1 MMPAFFTQLLE
12 KEYPGEQIRFPETR
26 KTTLRV
32 NTLRSTREEVV
43 SALDGA
49 GIAHEDIAFSSI
61 AFLLPDASAR
71 DVTALPL
78 FNEGKIYLQSLSAM
92 LPPLVLDPQKGDDLL
107 DMAAAPGG
115 KTTQMA
121 AMTDNKASITA
132 CERHPIRAEKLK
144 HNLQLQG
151 VSCANV
157 MVTDAR
163 QLDDFFSFSRVLL
176 DAPCSGSGTVLENDP
191 SVEKT
196 LTPVLVKKCRAA
208 QVALLK
214 KGLKVLKPGGT
225 LVYSTCS
232 ILREENEDVVRECLK
247 GVKAHIAPIELSG
260 LDGLPTLPVTLP
272 GTLCVKPTEE
282 YEGFYVAKIVKDR

>member
-1 MMPAFFTQLLE
+1 MIPAFFTQLLE
-12 KEYPGEQIRFPETR
+12 KEYPGEQISFPTVR
-26 KTTLRV
+26 KTSLRV
-32 NTLRSTREEVV
+32 NTLKSSREEVAA
-43 SALDGA
+43 ALDGA
-49 GIAHEDIAFSSI
+49 GIAHEDVAFSSN
-61 AFLLPDASAR
+61 AFLLPEASAR
-71 DVTALPL
+71 DIAALPL
-78 FNEGKIYLQSLSAM
+78 FSEGKIYLQSLSAM

-121 AMTDNKASITA
+121 AMTENRASITA
-132 CERHPIRAEKLK
+132 CERHPIRAEKLR

-151 VSCANV
+151 VTCANV

-163 QLDDFFSFSRVLL
+163 QLDDFFSFSRILL

-208 QVALLK
+208 QLALLK
-214 KGLKVLKPGGT
+214 KALKVCKPGGT
-225 LVYSTCS
+225 LVYATCS
-232 ILREENEDVVRECLK
+232 ILREENEDIVREGLR
-247 GVKAHIAPIELSG
+247 GTRAHVVPVALPG
-260 LDGLPTLPVTLP
+260 LEALPTLSVTLP